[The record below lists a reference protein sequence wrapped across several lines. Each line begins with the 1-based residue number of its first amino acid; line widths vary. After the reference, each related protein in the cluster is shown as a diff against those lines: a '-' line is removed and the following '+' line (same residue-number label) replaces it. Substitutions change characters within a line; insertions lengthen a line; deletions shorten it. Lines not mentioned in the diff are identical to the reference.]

1 MSRRTLC
8 CIAGSLLIGLVAA
21 TDARAQSTD
30 ADLELIE
37 TATPFVAPG
46 TNITYT
52 LTVKNNGP
60 VDAQGVQVTDQFAAG
75 LASQSVVGSQG
86 SGTVNANN
94 FLMFNVGTIAANGS
108 ASVTVVLTVNAA
120 TVVGTVISNGA
131 TATEFPTTDPDLTNN
146 IASATTTVTFDAD
159 LDVTLTATP
168 FVIPGANITYTI
180 TVTNHGPVV
189 AQGVQITDQ
198 FAAGLSFLNAAVS
211 QGSGTI
217 NLGTNY
223 LTLNFGSIAANGSAN
238 IVTVWKVDPAFAATM
253 IYDAATATE
262 YPSTDP
268 DLSNNSDIVTTMVTA
283 DLIFKDGFEP
293 GGTPTLPTGWQ

>member
-1 MSRRTLC
+1 MNKRSFC
-8 CIAGSLLIGLVAA
+8 CIAGSVLIGLVAA
-21 TDARAQSTD
+21 TGARAQSTD

-86 SGTVNANN
+86 TGTVNANN
-94 FLMFNVGTIAANGS
+94 FLTFNVGTIAAYGS
-108 ASVTVVLTVNAA
+108 ASVTVVLAVNAA

-146 IASATTTVTFDAD
+146 IASATTTVTLGAD
-159 LDVTLTATP
+159 LDLTLMATP
-168 FVIPGANITYTI
+168 FVIPGANIAYTI

-198 FAAGLSFLNAAVS
+198 FAAGLTFLNATPS
-211 QGSGTI
+211 QGSGAL
-217 NLGTNY
+217 NLGTNF
-223 LTLNFGSIAANGSAN
+223 LTFNFGSIAANGSAN

-253 IYDAATATE
+253 IYDAVTATE

-268 DLSNNSDIVTTMVTA
+268 DLSNNSDIVTTIVTA